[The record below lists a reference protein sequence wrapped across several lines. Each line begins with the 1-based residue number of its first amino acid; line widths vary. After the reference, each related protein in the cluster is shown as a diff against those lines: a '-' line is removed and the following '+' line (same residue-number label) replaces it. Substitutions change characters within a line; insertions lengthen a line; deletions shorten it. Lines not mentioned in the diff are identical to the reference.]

1 MFFLKFTGPKKSV
14 RIKPEREGSART
26 LKTQK
31 MERPRVFDLSDSEGY
46 LEHLNEHGYAVIGNV
61 LDKETRTN
69 LIEQFWDAWTTCS
82 PGFDRNDKSTWTI
95 EHCPMMFAKG
105 MAVFSGLP
113 HSDFMWNVRL
123 QPNIKKI
130 FSNVHGTEDLVSSFD
145 GFSVFLNKKQKSP
158 SWLHVDQNPSNT
170 VYCVQGQY
178 NFLPVNED
186 SAGFLVVPKSHTWE
200 TKTDKKGDWI
210 TFDDMAHRAVKLIV
224 PENCFTLWNS
234 RTIHA
239 NTGMTSNTV
248 RFDRLTC
255 YVTYLPRSMRPESV
269 REQKIKA
276 YQNSYGTS
284 HWANRC
290 EIKKYPWGFGP
301 KYESRG
307 FQKIYPSELTQ
318 ERSDVF

>member
-1 MFFLKFTGPKKSV
+1 
-14 RIKPEREGSART
+14 
-26 LKTQK
+26 
-31 MERPRVFDLSDSEGY
+31 MERPKIFDLDDSEGY
-46 LEHLNEHGYAVIGNV
+46 LKHLDKYGYAVIGNI
-61 LDKETRTN
+61 LDEDTRTK
-69 LIEQFWDAWTTCS
+69 LIEQFWKDWSTCS
-82 PGFDRNDKSTWTI
+82 PGFDRNDTSTWTI

-113 HSDFMWNVRL
+113 HSDFMWDLRL
-123 QPNIKKI
+123 QPNIKNI
-130 FSNVHGTEDLVSSFD
+130 FSKIHGTDDLVSSFD
-145 GFSVFLNKKQKSP
+145 GFSVFLSKKQKSP
-158 SWLHVDQNPSNT
+158 SWLHIDQNPSNT

-178 NFLPVNED
+178 NFLPVHED
-186 SAGFLVVPKSHTWE
+186 SSGFLVVPKSHTW
-200 TKTDKKGDWI
+200 TITTDKKGDWI
-210 TFDDMAHRAVKLIV
+210 TFDELDHRAVKLIV

-239 NTGMTSNTV
+239 NTGPKSNIL

-269 REQKIKA
+269 LDQKIKA
-276 YQNSYGTS
+276 YQDSNGTS

-307 FQKIYPSELTQ
+307 FQKIYPSQLTQ
-318 ERSDVF
+318 ERLNVF